1 MGIRKY
7 KICEC
12 CEQELPANRT
22 FFKRRKNKETGKEEL
37 IDVCRECE
45 EKISFENN
53 WKDGKLKCFICG
65 QYKDPQEFNQ
75 SQSYEIRGH
84 KECRCRSCKTQA
96 NRIWRD
102 ELSDN
107 DKLDKVLQDRWLNA
121 KTRAESKNIPF
132 TITKDFLRKLW
143 KEQLGLCAVSKI
155 PMTYEL
161 GQGRV
166 FSNVSIDQIKPGQG
180 YTCDNVQLICSAVNQ
195 LKSNWD
201 KDTVLYICNQV
212 INNY

>member
-65 QYKDPQEFNQ
+65 QYKDP
-75 SQSYEIRGH
+75 
-84 KECRCRSCKTQA
+84 
-96 NRIWRD
+96 
-102 ELSDN
+102 
-107 DKLDKVLQDRWLNA
+107 
-121 KTRAESKNIPF
+121 
-132 TITKDFLRKLW
+132 
-143 KEQLGLCAVSKI
+143 
-155 PMTYEL
+155 
-161 GQGRV
+161 
-166 FSNVSIDQIKPGQG
+166 
-180 YTCDNVQLICSAVNQ
+180 
-195 LKSNWD
+195 
-201 KDTVLYICNQV
+201 
-212 INNY
+212 